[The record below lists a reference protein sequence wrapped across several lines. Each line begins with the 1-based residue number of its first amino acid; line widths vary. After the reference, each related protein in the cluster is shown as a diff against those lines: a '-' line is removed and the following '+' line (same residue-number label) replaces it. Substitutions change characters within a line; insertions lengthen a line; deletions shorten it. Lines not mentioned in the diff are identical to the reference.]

1 MTGYVYRF
9 PGGTAGVGLVF
20 LRLAGAFS
28 LISTI
33 LAMQL
38 SGAAALLVCM
48 LASVTAF
55 ALLVGLVTTV
65 AALVAC
71 GLALL
76 SLLRVPLAEV
86 WAVHLCVFIALA
98 LLGPGALS
106 LDARLHGR
114 RVVHLQARAP
124 DDE

>member
-1 MTGYVYRF
+1 M
-9 PGGTAGVGLVF
+9 F
-20 LRLAGAFS
+20 LRLAGTFE
-28 LISTI
+28 LISTV

-48 LASVTAF
+48 LASLTAF

-71 GLALL
+71 GFALL
-76 SLLRVPLAEV
+76 SLLRLPLAEV
-86 WAVHLCVFIALA
+86 WALHLCVFIALA
-98 LLGPGALS
+98 LMGPGAIS
-106 LDARLHGR
+106 VDARLHGR

-124 DDE
+124 DEE

>member
-9 PGGTAGVGLVF
+9 PGGTAGVGLLF
-20 LRLAGAFS
+20 LRLAGAFA
-28 LISTI
+28 LVSTV

-48 LASVTAF
+48 LASLTAF

-71 GLALL
+71 GFALL
-76 SLLRVPLAEV
+76 SLLRLPLAEV
-86 WAVHLCVFIALA
+86 WAVHLFVFIALS
-98 LLGPGALS
+98 LMGPGAIS

-124 DDE
+124 DEE